1 MSSASQA
8 RSGSTP
14 RNRIRRLAAVLLA
27 PALLLGVSGCMTG
40 IGPSAERP
48 SPAATE
54 PSVEPSPSAEPDPA
68 ETALATMTLEQ
79 KIASLLI
86 LHTPGTDGAAQ
97 RAFIDRY
104 GLGGVIL
111 MGANIPG
118 GTEATDT
125 AALAAMTAT
134 IRGDDEI
141 PPFIGIDQEGG
152 EVVRVGPDPAPGADQ
167 LRGLPVEATEQA
179 FQARSTMLA
188 DAGISLNF
196 GVVADVSADPSS
208 FIYGRSLGGDAAASS
223 ARVAAAVTGEG
234 DRVLSTIKHF
244 PGHGAAP
251 GDSHVGIPSSEMRYL
266 DWTRQEAPP
275 FRAGIDA
282 GADFVMFGHLAF
294 PAIDAQPASLSS
306 AWHHILREQLGF
318 TGLCISDD
326 MRMLQDSGDPR
337 YADPVQNVIAAF
349 AAGTS
354 IVLYTLPADPATI
367 GVDIDAV
374 IRGVADAVR
383 SGHISAEQIDADAL
397 AALRL
402 RETA

>member
-1 MSSASQA
+1 M
-8 RSGSTP
+8 
-14 RNRIRRLAAVLLA
+14 LLT
-27 PALLLGVSGCMTG
+27 PALLLGVSGCMTAA
-40 IGPSAERP
+40 GPSAEQP

-54 PSVEPSPSAEPDPA
+54 PTVPPSLEPDPA
-68 ETALATMTLEQ
+68 ETALAAMTLEQ

-97 RAFIDRY
+97 RAFVDRY

-118 GTEATDT
+118 GTETTDT
-125 AALAAMTAT
+125 AALTAMTAI
-134 IRGDDEI
+134 IRGDDEF

-167 LRGLPVEATEQA
+167 LRGLPVEATEEA
-179 FQARSTMLA
+179 FQARSAVLA
-188 DAGISLNF
+188 AAGISLNF
-196 GVVADVSADPSS
+196 GVVADVSADPAS
-208 FIYGRSLGGDAAASS
+208 FIYGRSLGGDAAAAS
-223 ARVAAAVTGEG
+223 ARVSAAVTGEG
-234 DRVLSTIKHF
+234 DRVLSTLKHF

-251 GDSHVGIPSSEMRYL
+251 GDSHVGIPSSEMRYE
-266 DWTRQEAPP
+266 DWLRQEAPP

-282 GADFVMFGHLAF
+282 GADVVMFGHLAF
-294 PAIDAQPASLSS
+294 PAIDAQPASLSP

-318 TGLCISDD
+318 TGLSISDD

>member
-1 MSSASQA
+1 M
-8 RSGSTP
+8 
-14 RNRIRRLAAVLLA
+14 LLA
-27 PALLLGVSGCMTG
+27 PVLLLGVSGCMSG
-40 IGPSAERP
+40 AGPSAERP
-48 SPAATE
+48 TPADTVPTAT
-54 PSVEPSPSAEPDPA
+54 PSPSAAPDPA
-68 ETALATMTLEQ
+68 EAALAAMTLEQ
-79 KIASLLI
+79 KIASLMI

-97 RAFIDRY
+97 RAFVDRY

-118 GTEATDT
+118 GTETSDT
-125 AALAAMTAT
+125 AALAAMTAA
-134 IRGDDEI
+134 IRGDDEF

-167 LRGLPVEATEQA
+167 LRGLPVEATEAA
-179 FQARSTMLA
+179 FQARSTVLA
-188 DAGISLNF
+188 AAGVSINF
-196 GVVADVSADPSS
+196 GVVADISADPSS
-208 FIYGRSLGGDAAASS
+208 FIYGRSLGGDAASAG
-223 ARVAAAVTGEG
+223 ARVSAAVTGEG
-234 DRVLSTIKHF
+234 DRVLSTLKHF

-251 GDSHVGIPSSEMRYL
+251 GDSHVGIPSTEMRYV
-266 DWTRQEAPP
+266 DWQRQEAAP

-282 GADFVMFGHLAF
+282 GADFVMFGHLAY
-294 PAIDAQPASLSS
+294 PAVDAQPASLSS

-318 TGLCISDD
+318 TGLSISDD

-367 GVDIDAV
+367 GVDIDAL
-374 IRGVADAVR
+374 ISGAADAVR
-383 SGHISAEQIDADAL
+383 SGHISAEQIDTDAL

-402 RETA
+402 RENI